1 MPGTKYVWVGKR
13 GVVEGMNMGVLALL
27 GGGGGKRREDGKK
40 REGKRGRRLEEL
52 ITSPLRS
59 AVWSLFPPSVL
70 L

>member
-1 MPGTKYVWVGKR
+1 MGKR
-13 GVVEGMNMGVLALL
+13 GGCGRDEYGCVGVVW
-27 GGGGGKRREDGKK
+27 GGEGKRREDGKK
-40 REGKRGRRLEEL
+40 WEGKRGRRLEEL